1 MQRFMGNANFLAPPE
16 PAVMMIP
23 LPAHATPPAAPV
35 LPTSE
40 CLERAMQ
47 DVLSLE
53 SAFVAKFLPIQSM
66 TRVPQ
71 GYAAFAKWHFRRL
84 HDDSLAWGDVAPAY
98 ALACLSHAAYGT
110 AMDPSVEWELEL
122 QWADLRPLS
131 RLDWSTARRLIM
143 DAWTFL
149 SGNAALPEGLDEAI
163 DARTAATEAADAYTN
178 DDGDGLRVDLELV
191 PAYVVLR
198 ESMAARQPGDWRT
211 RGQARWLSSDVP
223 VLSLAMSPALAV
235 LDAVSLYSFVDE
247 ENRLLLRLAFPPNL
261 LRTLD
266 TGGSGRRAL
275 DRDLRLRIE
284 RWREEQHSALLRVPS
299 ALCPG
304 EFNLLANP
312 EHPDFPLLER
322 MDALPLDMDRRRR
335 SH

>member
-1 MQRFMGNANFLAPPE
+1 MLISLPAQDAPAAAPP
-16 PAVMMIP
+16 V
-23 LPAHATPPAAPV
+23 
-35 LPTSE
+35 PTSE
-40 CLERAMQ
+40 CLERAMR

-53 SAFVAKFLPIQSM
+53 SAFVAKFLPYQAM
-66 TRVPQ
+66 TRVPP
-71 GYAAFAKWHFRRL
+71 GFAAFAKWHFRRL
-84 HDDSLAWGDVAPAY
+84 HDDSLAWKDVAPAY

-122 QWADLRPLS
+122 QWGDLKPLS

-143 DAWTFL
+143 DAWNFL
-149 SGNAALPEGLDEAI
+149 SGNDALPEGLDEAI
-163 DARTAATEAADAYTN
+163 EARTAAAEASDAYVEE
-178 DDGDGLRVDLELV
+178 DEDSLRVDLELV

-198 ESMAARQPGDWRT
+198 ESMAKRRPQEWRT
-211 RGQARWLSSDVP
+211 RGQARWLSSDAT

-247 ENRLLLRLAFPPNL
+247 EGRLLLRLAFPPNL

-266 TGGSGRRAL
+266 TGTRTRRAL
-275 DRDLRLRIE
+275 DRDLRERIE
-284 RWREEQHSALLRVPS
+284 RWLEEKHSALLRVPS

-312 EHPDFPLLER
+312 AHPDFGMLQR
-322 MDALPLDMDRRRR
+322 MDAVPLDMDRRRR
-335 SH
+335 RH

>member
-1 MQRFMGNANFLAPPE
+1 MLTSPQAQHAPS
-16 PAVMMIP
+16 AV
-23 LPAHATPPAAPV
+23 PPP
-35 LPTSE
+35 PSSE

-53 SAFVAKFLPIQSM
+53 SAFVAKFLPYQAM
-66 TRVPQ
+66 TRVPP
-71 GYAAFAKWHFRRL
+71 GYAEFARWHFRRL
-84 HDDSLAWGDVAPAY
+84 HDDSLAWRDVAPAY

-110 AMDPSVEWELEL
+110 AMDPSLEWELEL
-122 QWADLRPLS
+122 QWSDLRSLS
-131 RLDWSTARRLIM
+131 RLDWSSARRLIM

-149 SGNAALPEGLDEAI
+149 SGDKLMPEGLDEAI
-163 DARTAATEAADAYTN
+163 AAHTAAAGDADAYVEE
-178 DDGDGLRVDLELV
+178 DEDSLRVDLELV

-198 ESMAARQPGDWRT
+198 ESMAGKRPEEWRT
-211 RGQARWLSSDVP
+211 RGQARWVSGDSP

-247 ENRLLLRLAFPPNL
+247 EDRLLLRLAFPPNL

-266 TGGSGRRAL
+266 TGTKTRRAL
-275 DRDLRLRIE
+275 DRDLRERIE

-312 EHPDFPLLER
+312 AHPDFGLLQR

>member
-1 MQRFMGNANFLAPPE
+1 ML
-16 PAVMMIP
+16 
-23 LPAHATPPAAPV
+23 TPMPVRDASPAAFP
-35 LPTSE
+35 PSNAE
-40 CLERAMQ
+40 SLERAMR

-53 SAFVAKFLPIQSM
+53 SAFVAKFLPYQDM
-66 TRVPQ
+66 TRLPP
-71 GYAAFAKWHFRRL
+71 GFAGFARWHFRRL
-84 HDDSLAWGDVAPAY
+84 HDDSLAWKDVAPAY

-122 QWADLRPLS
+122 QWSDLKSLS

-143 DAWTFL
+143 DAWAYL
-149 SGNAALPEGLDEAI
+149 SGDKQMPEGLDEAI
-163 DARTAATEAADAYTN
+163 EARNAASEAADAYVE
-178 DDGDGLRVDLELV
+178 DDTDSLRVDLELV

-198 ESMAARQPGDWRT
+198 ESMAGRRPQDWRT
-211 RGQARWLSSDVP
+211 RGQVRWLSSDAN

-247 ENRLLLRLAFPPNL
+247 EGRLLVRLAFPPNL

-266 TGGSGRRAL
+266 TGTKTRRAL
-275 DRDLRLRIE
+275 DRDLRERIE
-284 RWREEQHSALLRVPS
+284 RWREEKHSALLRVPS

-312 EHPDFPLLER
+312 EHPDFPLLQR

>member
-1 MQRFMGNANFLAPPE
+1 MLTPMPVQDA
-16 PAVMMIP
+16 
-23 LPAHATPPAAPV
+23 PPAA
-35 LPTSE
+35 LPAPSQAE
-40 CLERAMQ
+40 GLERAMR

-53 SAFVAKFLPIQSM
+53 SAFVTKFLPYQDM
-66 TRVPQ
+66 TRVPP
-71 GYAAFAKWHFRRL
+71 GFAAFAKWHFRRM
-84 HDDSLAWGDVAPAY
+84 HDDSLAWKDVAPAY

-122 QWADLRPLS
+122 QWGDLKSLS

-149 SGNAALPEGLDEAI
+149 SGNNVMPEGLDEAI
-163 DARTAATEAADAYTN
+163 EARNAAAEASDAYVEE
-178 DDGDGLRVDLELV
+178 DEDGLRVDLELV

-198 ESMAARQPGDWRT
+198 ESMAGRRPQDWRT
-211 RGQARWLSSDVP
+211 RGQARWLSSDVN

-247 ENRLLLRLAFPPNL
+247 EGRLLVRMAFPPNL

-266 TGGSGRRAL
+266 TGTKTRRAL
-275 DRDLRLRIE
+275 DRDLRERIE
-284 RWREEQHSALLRVPS
+284 RWRVEQHSALLRVPS

-312 EHPDFPLLER
+312 EHPDFPLLQR
-322 MDALPLDMDRRRR
+322 MDAVPLDMDRRRR

>member
-1 MQRFMGNANFLAPPE
+1 ML
-16 PAVMMIP
+16 ISI
-23 LPAHATPPAAPV
+23 PAHASPPAGPA
-35 LPTSE
+35 LPTAE
-40 CLERAMQ
+40 CLERAMR
-47 DVLSLE
+47 DVLSME
-53 SAFVAKFLPIQSM
+53 SAFVAKFLPYQDM
-66 TRVPQ
+66 TRVPP
-71 GYAAFAKWHFRRL
+71 GFAAFTKWHFRRM
-84 HDDSLAWGDVAPAY
+84 HDDSLAWKDVAPAY

-122 QWADLRPLS
+122 QWGDLKSLS

-149 SGNAALPEGLDEAI
+149 SGNNVLPEGLDEAI
-163 DARTAATEAADAYTN
+163 EARTAAAESNDAYVEE
-178 DDGDGLRVDLELV
+178 DEDGLRVDLELV

-198 ESMAARQPGDWRT
+198 ESMAGKRPEEWRT
-211 RGQARWLSSDVP
+211 RGQARWISSDTNI
-223 VLSLAMSPALAV
+223 LSLAMSPALAV

-247 ENRLLLRLAFPPNL
+247 EGRLLLRLAFPPNL

-266 TGGSGRRAL
+266 TGTRTRRAL
-275 DRDLRLRIE
+275 DRDLRERIE
-284 RWREEQHSALLRVPS
+284 RWREEKHSALLRVPS

-312 EHPDFPLLER
+312 AHPDFPMLQR